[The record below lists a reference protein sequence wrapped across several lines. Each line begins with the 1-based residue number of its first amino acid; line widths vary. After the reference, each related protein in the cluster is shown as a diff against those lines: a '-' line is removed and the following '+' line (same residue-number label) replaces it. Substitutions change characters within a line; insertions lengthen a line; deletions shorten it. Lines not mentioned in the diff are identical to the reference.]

1 MILDQFRLD
10 GKVALITGGSRGL
23 GLGMAA
29 ALAEAGADIIS
40 IQHTSHSGALA
51 ERVTGMVIGRCAREH
66 VGDRLLSVTHRGAQK
81 CDQPG

>member
-29 ALAEAGADIIS
+29 ALAGAGALS
-40 IQHTSHSGALA
+40 SLSST
-51 ERVTGMVIGRCAREH
+51 
-66 VGDRLLSVTHRGAQK
+66 LLIVKH
-81 CDQPG
+81 